1 MGQGHE
7 ELEKGRHADPQDGM
21 KPRNRSTHTPSI
33 VAKVKAQ
40 FSGVGWGGS
49 IVFSRIG
56 AGITG
61 HWRAKNES
69 QACCVKLKKN
79 EDYKTSERKIENLCA
94 DEATMFVIDID
105 KKKVC

>member
-1 MGQGHE
+1 M
-7 ELEKGRHADPQDGM
+7 EKGRHADPQDGM

-61 HWRAKNES
+61 H
-69 QACCVKLKKN
+69 
-79 EDYKTSERKIENLCA
+79 
-94 DEATMFVIDID
+94 
-105 KKKVC
+105 